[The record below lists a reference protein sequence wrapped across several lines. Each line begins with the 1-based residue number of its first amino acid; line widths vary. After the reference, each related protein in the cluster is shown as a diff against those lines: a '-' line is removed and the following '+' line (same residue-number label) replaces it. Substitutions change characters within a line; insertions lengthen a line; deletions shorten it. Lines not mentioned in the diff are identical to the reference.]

1 MQPTYSHSSTIS
13 QRSDLPPTPPF
24 PSLIQTAACRLRPLE
39 SLEWCRTRLGS
50 RFTVTPIDMPPLVFL
65 SDRSHIQAVLTA
77 PLTVLHSGL
86 GAAVTAPLFGAT
98 SFMLLEEDE
107 RLHGRAT
114 IMPAFHRRA
123 VAEYADMVSELAHR
137 EIASWPLDTPI
148 PLHPRLCVLTLTVML
163 RTVFGA
169 DDLAVETVR
178 DRMLSMLSVTASPVL
193 QQPRLRRVPGWRCTW
208 SRFTRDREEVDRLI
222 AGIIARRRKA
232 PDGHGDMLDML
243 LNAKRLD
250 GSPMTARELRDN
262 VVATTIAGHET
273 TASALAWALQLIA
286 HHPRVQDRL
295 ASELSAGESEDYLQ
309 ATVNEVLRHRPV
321 FLFAAP
327 RAVAQP
333 IEIGGWTY
341 DPPAH
346 LLGAIYLMHHDPE
359 LFSAPH
365 EFRPERFL
373 DSSRAAT
380 RTWLPWGTGPQ
391 RCPGRHL
398 ALLEL
403 RTVLRI
409 ALSTLRVEPVSA
421 AIERA
426 RWRSVIVT
434 PHAGSTVVL
443 RGRKA
448 GSLQPQRR
456 PAGVNLGGPGFFRPD
471 CSAGNGFGRS

>member
-1 MQPTYSHSSTIS
+1 MGLTHSHTPIAS
-13 QRSDLPPTPPF
+13 RRRDLPPIVPL

-39 SLEWCRTRLGS
+39 SLEWCRTRLGP

-107 RLHGRAT
+107 RMNGRTA

-123 VAEYADMVSELAHR
+123 VAEYADMVAELAHR
-137 EIASWPLDTPI
+137 EVASWPLDTPI
-148 PLHPRLCVLTLTVML
+148 PLHPRLCALTLTVML
-163 RTVFGA
+163 RTVFGNS
-169 DDLAVETVR
+169 DPAVETVR
-178 DRMLSMLSVTASPVL
+178 DRMLSMLLVTASPVL
-193 QQPRLRRVPGWRCTW
+193 QQPRLCRVPGWRHTW
-208 SRFTRDREEVDRLI
+208 SRFTRDREELDRLI
-222 AGIIARRRKA
+222 AGIITRRRPA
-232 PDGHGDMLDML
+232 VGGHGDMLDML
-243 LNAKRLD
+243 LDATRLD
-250 GSPMTARELRDN
+250 GSPMTTKELRDN

-273 TASALAWALQLIA
+273 TASALAWAFQLIA
-286 HHPRVQDRL
+286 HYPRVQDRL
-295 ASELSAGESEDYLQ
+295 ASELDAGDSEDYLQ
-309 ATVNEVLRHRPV
+309 ATINEVLRHRPV

-341 DPPAH
+341 NPPVH
-346 LLGAIYLMHHDPE
+346 LLGAIYLMHHDPN
-359 LFSAPH
+359 LFTAPD

-380 RTWLPWGTGPQ
+380 RTWLPWGAGPQ

-409 ALSTLRVEPVSA
+409 ALSTLRVEPASA
-421 AIERA
+421 TIERA

-434 PHAGSTVVL
+434 PHAGSTLVL
-443 RGRKA
+443 RKRTA
-448 GSLQPQRR
+448 GTCHPHPR
-456 PAGVNLGGPGFFRPD
+456 PTGAKERIPGVF
-471 CSAGNGFGRS
+471 